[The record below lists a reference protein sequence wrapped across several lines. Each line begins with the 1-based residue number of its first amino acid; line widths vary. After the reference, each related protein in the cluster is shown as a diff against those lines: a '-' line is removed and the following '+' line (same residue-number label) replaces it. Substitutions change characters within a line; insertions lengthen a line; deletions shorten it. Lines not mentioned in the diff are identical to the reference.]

1 MSERKIKKKFET
13 LLKEIKR
20 VDKNRATEILMMFA
34 SQTRSDTI
42 REVCNVV
49 DKRFNE
55 LINLETQTPTITQEN
70 INLFNSELQELI
82 KDSKNDWEKD

>member
-55 LINLETQTPTITQEN
+55 LINLETQTPTITKEN

-82 KDSKNDWEKD
+82 KDSKNEWEK